1 MFSCQTNISAVSYF
15 FVYFFRFL
23 FIFCF
28 VIKQSA
34 AFAKKIRCFWCPW
47 LFFCSIQS
55 IFFEFPSLFSRL
67 FFSIFQSVFFQIC
80 LFHSSFSLGRIL
92 VSNSLLHNFLLINR
106 VKDVW
111 EVSLCAME
119 INSWSTEPSAKLAL
133 CFQKLIAE
141 CLHNETHNI
150 FCAL

>member
-1 MFSCQTNISAVSYF
+1 MIHILQIYHLYLYLLYISYMLIISSLCSVVKQILALFRTFLYIF
-15 FVYFFRFL
+15 FVFL

-28 VIKQSA
+28 AIKQSA
-34 AFAKKIRCFWCPW
+34 VFAKNT
-47 LFFCSIQS
+47 LFFGIPDYFLA
-55 IFFEFPSLFSRL
+55 IFNLFSRL
-67 FFSIFQSVFFQIC
+67 FLSIFQSVFFQIC

-119 INSWSTEPSAKLAL
+119 INS
-133 CFQKLIAE
+133 
-141 CLHNETHNI
+141 
-150 FCAL
+150 